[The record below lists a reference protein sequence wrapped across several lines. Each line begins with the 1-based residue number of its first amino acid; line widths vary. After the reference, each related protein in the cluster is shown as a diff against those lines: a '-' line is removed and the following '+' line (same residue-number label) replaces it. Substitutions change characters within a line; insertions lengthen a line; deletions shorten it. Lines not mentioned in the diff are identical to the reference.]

1 MDQQALTMK
10 HTLAF
15 EAFDDELVEGDEDE
29 EESFK
34 ESFEEVL
41 FNPDVVILGTSV
53 WNKYVF
59 HYWLQYSK
67 QRLSEKYFLKKFNK
81 QCLSWIKYLKSFW
94 VKFKL
99 RQIFDSLLSFNSRGV
114 RDIV

>member
-53 WNKYVF
+53 
-59 HYWLQYSK
+59 
-67 QRLSEKYFLKKFNK
+67 
-81 QCLSWIKYLKSFW
+81 
-94 VKFKL
+94 
-99 RQIFDSLLSFNSRGV
+99 
-114 RDIV
+114 